1 MKLYFYTNKNVMFDY
16 LGRSVIAPNSIV
28 KDLKGYRTIGTKLD
42 DFLFVT
48 HKKLARQAREKGIA
62 EPEHVCPITVE
73 ISDPLA
79 EDGDAILVSRVEEKN
94 EFVFDKL
101 INYDPEKHLGAFL
114 LGEIPF
120 SRIAKILF
128 DTQDD
133 MDTFFRVSPDYWYPT
148 ELYGLLP
155 EDFCD
160 AFDLEVTEE
169 NLVEGLEIVP
179 GEVINEIRR
188 REKKRAAVLNAVNG
202 TSDWEYGDYG
212 FNIDYYIQQLLGLSD
227 EEIASTLPH
236 YLESREKGVEEH
248 LRLLEN
254 KVDETGD
261 LNQLIYNTMYEEFE
275 KAVLED
281 VKQISF
287 AESQLDSISD
297 ILSQSEE
304 DQRGVDINHYI
315 LDIKGLVT
323 YSADK
328 TPESIL
334 SEIPEE
340 VDSLKALLFVLK
352 NPARY
357 DMFLESL
364 NVYSADQLTKR
375 RAMTLWGALN
385 GLYGMPGEGH
395 NKDNLSLWHF
405 IEAYCSKDDPTI
417 TLSIPMPDVQLKDG
431 NILGIDLKERQ
442 LISADDVRRLIVN
455 APEKYLDVE
464 AFKALLDIAIKEC
477 GSRKKAENKG
487 YLHSVA
493 SVSIPEIKAGDEL
506 SDAIRNLL
514 SQLLK
519 DSKVKSPN
527 KEKLYRDYIYP
538 ADKFTKVFNSD
549 PNYWKSVYKRV
560 QG

>member
-28 KDLKGYRTIGTKLD
+28 KDLKGYLTIGTKLD

-48 HKKLARQAREKGIA
+48 HKKLDRQAREKGIA
-62 EPEHVCPITVE
+62 EPEYVFPITVE
-73 ISDPLA
+73 ISDPTA
-79 EDGDAILVSRVEEKN
+79 EDGNAILLSRDEEKN
-94 EFVFDKL
+94 EFVLDKM

-120 SRIAKILF
+120 SRIDRILF

-133 MDTFFRVSPDYWYPT
+133 MDMFSRPSPDYWYPT

-160 AFDLEVTEE
+160 DFNLEVTEE
-169 NLVEGLEIVP
+169 DLVEGLGIIP
-179 GEVINEIRR
+179 AEVVNKARK

-202 TSDWEYGDYG
+202 TADWEYGDYG

-236 YLESREKGVEEH
+236 YLESREKGAEEY
-248 LRLLEN
+248 LRLLGE
-254 KVDETGD
+254 KADEPSD
-261 LNQLIYNTMYEEFE
+261 LNQLIYDAVYGEFE
-275 KAVLED
+275 KATLED

-287 AESQLDSISD
+287 AESELDSIGD
-297 ILSQSEE
+297 MLPKPEE
-304 DQRGVDINHYI
+304 DQPGVDINHHLY
-315 LDIKGLVT
+315 DIKGLVT
-323 YSADK
+323 YTSDK
-328 TPESIL
+328 TPEDIL
-334 SEIPEE
+334 REIPEE

-364 NVYSADQLTKR
+364 SAYDADQITRR
-375 RAMTLWGALN
+375 RAMTLWGVLN

-395 NKDNLSLWHF
+395 NKDNMNLWRF
-405 IEAYCSKDDPTI
+405 IEAYSSRDDTTI
-417 TLSIPMPDVQLKDG
+417 TLSSPMPDVQLKDG
-431 NILGIDLKERQ
+431 NILGIDLQERQ
-442 LISADDVRRLIVN
+442 LISAEDVRRIIVSTYGE
-455 APEKYLDVE
+455 PLDDE
-464 AFKALLDIAIKEC
+464 AFQTLLAIAIKEC
-477 GSRKKAENKG
+477 GSKKKAENKG

-493 SVSIPEIKAGDEL
+493 TVSIPEIKEGAEL

-514 SQLLK
+514 SQLIK

-527 KEKLYRDYIYP
+527 KVKLYRDYIYP
-538 ADKFTKVFNSD
+538 ANKFAKVFSSD
-549 PNYWKSVYKRV
+549 PDYWKSVYKRV
-560 QG
+560 KR